1 MDPLAGG
8 GRLWHRS
15 SGMRRKQPIIGV
27 ISDRR
32 ILGHHAFQVQGEK
45 YLRAVVAG
53 SGGLPLGIPCL
64 GEGFDSPGILDAFD
78 GLLLTGSPSNVEP
91 HHYRGAASAAGT
103 MHDAERDLLAF
114 VLIPAAIRAGLPLL
128 AICRGYQE
136 LNVAFGGSLHQD
148 LQAVPGYGR
157 HREDKGQPVE
167 VQYAPAHEVRFV
179 AGGLLARITARD
191 SAQVNSL
198 HGQGIDR
205 LGEGLVVEALAPDGL
220 IEAIVV
226 ADAPGFTL
234 GVQWHP
240 EWRVQESEV
249 SMAIFQ
255 AFGDACRS
263 YRS

>member
-1 MDPLAGG
+1 
-8 GRLWHRS
+8 
-15 SGMRRKQPIIGV
+15 MRRNQPIIGV

-32 ILGHHAFQVQGEK
+32 TLGHHAFQVQGEK
-45 YLRAVVAG
+45 YLRAVVMG

-64 GEGFDSPGILDAFD
+64 GDSFDATGILDVLD

-91 HHYRGAASAAGT
+91 IHYRGAASREGT

-114 VLIPAAIRAGLPLL
+114 ALIPAAIRAGLPLL
-128 AICRGYQE
+128 AICRGFQE
-136 LNVAFGGSLHQD
+136 LNVAFGGSLHQE
-148 LQAVPGYGR
+148 LHTVPGVGK
-157 HREDKGQPVE
+157 HREDRGEPVE
-167 VQYAPAHEVRFV
+167 IQYAPAHEVRFT
-179 AGGLLARITARD
+179 AGGLLVRITGRD

-198 HGQGIDR
+198 HGQGIDQ
-205 LGEGLVVEALAPDGL
+205 LGAGLVVDAVAPDGV

-226 ADAPGFTL
+226 ADTPGFAL

>member
-1 MDPLAGG
+1 
-8 GRLWHRS
+8 
-15 SGMRRKQPIIGV
+15 
-27 ISDRR
+27 
-32 ILGHHAFQVQGEK
+32 
-45 YLRAVVAG
+45 
-53 SGGLPLGIPCL
+53 
-64 GEGFDSPGILDAFD
+64 
-78 GLLLTGSPSNVEP
+78 
-91 HHYRGAASAAGT
+91 
-103 MHDAERDLLAF
+103 MHDGERDLLAF
-114 VLIPAAIRAGLPLL
+114 ALIPAAIRVGLPLL
-128 AICRGYQE
+128 AICRGFQE
-136 LNVAFGGSLHQD
+136 LNVAFGGSLHQEVHA
-148 LQAVPGYGR
+148 LPGLGR
-157 HREDKGQPVE
+157 HREDKAEPLE
-167 VQYAPAHEVRFV
+167 VQYGPAHEVRFA

-205 LGEGLVVEALAPDGL
+205 LGDGLLIDAVAPDGL

-226 ADAPGFTL
+226 ADAPGFAL

>member
-1 MDPLAGG
+1 
-8 GRLWHRS
+8 
-15 SGMRRKQPIIGV
+15 MRRNQPIIGV

-32 ILGHHAFQVQGEK
+32 TLGHHAFQVQGEK
-45 YLRAVVAG
+45 YLRAVVTG

-64 GEGFDSPGILDAFD
+64 GDSFDATGILDVLD

-91 HHYRGAASAAGT
+91 IHYRGAASREGT

-114 VLIPAAIRAGLPLL
+114 ALIPAAIRAGLPLL
-128 AICRGYQE
+128 AICRGFQE
-136 LNVAFGGSLHQD
+136 LNVAFGGSLHQE
-148 LQAVPGYGR
+148 LHTVPGVGK
-157 HREDKGQPVE
+157 HREDKGEPVE
-167 VQYAPAHEVRFV
+167 VQYAPAHEVRFA
-179 AGGLLARITARD
+179 AGGLLARITGRD

-205 LGEGLVVEALAPDGL
+205 LGAGLMVDAVAPDGV

-226 ADAPGFTL
+226 ADAPGFAL

>member
-1 MDPLAGG
+1 
-8 GRLWHRS
+8 
-15 SGMRRKQPIIGV
+15 MRGTQPIIGV

-32 ILGHHAFQVQGEK
+32 TLGHHAFQVQGEK
-45 YLRAVVAG
+45 YLRAVVTG
-53 SGGLPLGIPCL
+53 SKGLPLGIPCL
-64 GEGFDSPGILDAFD
+64 GTGFDSPAILDALD

-91 HHYRGAASAAGT
+91 RHYRGATSREGT

-114 VLIPAAIRAGLPLL
+114 ALIPAAIRAGLPLL
-128 AICRGYQE
+128 AICRGFQE
-136 LNVAFGGSLHQD
+136 LNVAFGGSLYQELHV
-148 LQAVPGYGR
+148 LPGFGK
-157 HREDKGQPVE
+157 HREDKAEPVE
-167 VQYAPAHEVRFV
+167 IQYAPAHEVRFT
-179 AGGLLARITARD
+179 ADGLLARITGRG

-198 HGQGIDR
+198 HSQGIDR
-205 LGEGLVVEALAPDGL
+205 LGDGLLVDAVAPDGL
-220 IEAIVV
+220 IEAIVL

-240 EWRVQESEV
+240 EWRVQENEV